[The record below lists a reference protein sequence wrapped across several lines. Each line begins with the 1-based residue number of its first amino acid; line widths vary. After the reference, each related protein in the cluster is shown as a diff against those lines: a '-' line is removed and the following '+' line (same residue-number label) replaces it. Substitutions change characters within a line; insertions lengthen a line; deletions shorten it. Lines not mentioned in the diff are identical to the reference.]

1 MLCERWICCVL
12 GSELCVVKGTYDS
25 CVVRVDSDIN
35 IFVSYM
41 NQPQSGEL
49 QGNRFSPA
57 NVMACS
63 LPATLQFP
71 CGPLVCDK
79 NPNPAACGGI
89 HEDLGVELR
98 AR

>member
-49 QGNRFSPA
+49 QGN
-57 NVMACS
+57 
-63 LPATLQFP
+63 
-71 CGPLVCDK
+71 
-79 NPNPAACGGI
+79 
-89 HEDLGVELR
+89 
-98 AR
+98 